1 MPVCSFF
8 LSFIFASVRGFVPR
22 LTREREEP
30 DKKENERK
38 REERERP
45 PALADTGKQREGR
58 KKGEGRE
65 GGE

>member
-1 MPVCSFF
+1 MF
-8 LSFIFASVRGFVPR
+8 LR
-22 LTREREEP
+22 LSYKREEP